1 MNFCNFQEIVSDPEE
16 ENSNPPEA
24 AAPLAVENAEVPGQD
39 TIPQLPVTDVQNTG
53 SAQASSPGPQLETPA
68 SSDVQLIQASTSS
81 PSDFRTPKRRRVMST
96 PDKPKGA
103 SDHQENDD
111 EDGNVR

>member
-16 ENSNPPEA
+16 ENSNPPV
-24 AAPLAVENAEVPGQD
+24 AAPLVVENAEVPGQEA
-39 TIPQLPVTDVQNTG
+39 IPQLPVTDVQNTG
-53 SAQASSPGPQLETPA
+53 SAQATSPGPQLETPA
-68 SSDVQLIQASTSS
+68 AYNVQLIQASTSS

>member
-16 ENSNPPEA
+16 ENSNPPI
-24 AAPLAVENAEVPGQD
+24 AAPLVVENAEVPGQEA
-39 TIPQLPVTDVQNTG
+39 IPQLPVTDVQNTG
-53 SAQASSPGPQLETPA
+53 SAQATSSGPQLETPSA
-68 SSDVQLIQASTSS
+68 SNVQLIQASTSS
-81 PSDFRTPKRRRVMST
+81 PSDFRTPKRRRVMCS